1 MIADVLLD
9 TNVIL
14 DFALKRA
21 EHYAPARRIMWEIAD
36 GRLTAHVSA
45 SQITDIYYFLTKQF
59 SQAESIRVISDLIGS
74 IQVIGVDKST
84 IEAAIASGM
93 TDFEDAVQAAA
104 AKDSDIGIVI
114 TRDKTGFHHCGLQ
127 VYTPEE
133 FLATL
138 K

>member
-1 MIADVLLD
+1 MIDGVLLD

-21 EHYAPARRIMWEIAD
+21 EHYVPAKRLMWEIAD
-36 GRLTAHVSA
+36 GHLNAHVSA
-45 SQITDIYYFLTKQF
+45 SQITDIYYFLTKKF
-59 SQAESIRVISDLIGS
+59 SQALSVQIIADLIGS
-74 IQVIGVDKST
+74 IQVIGVDKNT
-84 IEAAIASGM
+84 IETAIASGL
-93 TDFEDAVQAAA
+93 TDFEDAVQATA
-104 AKDSDIGIVI
+104 AKDFGIDIVI

-138 K
+138 E